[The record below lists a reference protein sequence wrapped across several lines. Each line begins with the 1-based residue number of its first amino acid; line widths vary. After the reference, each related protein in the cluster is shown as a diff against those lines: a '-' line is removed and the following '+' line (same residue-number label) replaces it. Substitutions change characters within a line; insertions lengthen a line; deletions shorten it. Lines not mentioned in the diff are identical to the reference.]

1 MSSLSES
8 EFFSNPREQVGFD
21 ADHVIVTLLVSMETA
36 VGTVV
41 DEAIATANGD
51 DPLLR
56 RNYFVTNVTVP
67 TDEEIQRILKEIS
80 RDETAR

>member
-1 MSSLSES
+1 
-8 EFFSNPREQVGFD
+8 
-21 ADHVIVTLLVSMETA
+21 META

-41 DEAIATANGD
+41 DEGIAAANGD

-56 RNYFVTNVTVP
+56 RDYFVTNVTVP